1 MFLHTAGTR
10 NPRADFLAGVAA
22 TRRDA
27 VDEIQAISVA
37 MTINHYTPRRSNRL
51 RLWMR
56 KKKKKKKFS
65 HHIFGKPRSFQVILV
80 ACQSNL
86 DIKEPL

>member
-37 MTINHYTPRRSNRL
+37 LTINHYTPRRSNRL
-51 RLWMR
+51 RLWMQEEEEEEVFTSYLW
-56 KKKKKKKFS
+56 KTGELPS
-65 HHIFGKPRSFQVILV
+65 DSSCVPIKP
-80 ACQSNL
+80 
-86 DIKEPL
+86 

>member
-37 MTINHYTPRRSNRL
+37 LTINHHTPRRSNRL
-51 RLWMR
+51 RLWMQEEEEEEEVFTSYLW
-56 KKKKKKKFS
+56 KTAELPS
-65 HHIFGKPRSFQVILV
+65 DSSCMP
-80 ACQSNL
+80 
-86 DIKEPL
+86 IKR

>member
-37 MTINHYTPRRSNRL
+37 LTINHYTPRRSNRL
-51 RLWMR
+51 RLWMQEEEEDEVFTSYLW
-56 KKKKKKKFS
+56 KTAELPS
-65 HHIFGKPRSFQVILV
+65 DSSCMPTKP
-80 ACQSNL
+80 
-86 DIKEPL
+86 

>member
-37 MTINHYTPRRSNRL
+37 LTINHYTPRRSNRL
-51 RLWMR
+51 QLWMQEEEEEEVFTSYLW
-56 KKKKKKKFS
+56 KTAELPS
-65 HHIFGKPRSFQVILV
+65 DSSCMPIKP
-80 ACQSNL
+80 
-86 DIKEPL
+86 

>member
-37 MTINHYTPRRSNRL
+37 LTINHYTPRRSNRL
-51 RLWMR
+51 RLWMQEEEEEEEVFTSYLW
-56 KKKKKKKFS
+56 KTAELPS
-65 HHIFGKPRSFQVILV
+65 DSSCMPIKP
-80 ACQSNL
+80 
-86 DIKEPL
+86 

>member
-37 MTINHYTPRRSNRL
+37 LTINHYTPRRSNKL
-51 RLWMR
+51 RLWMQEEEEEEVFTSYLW
-56 KKKKKKKFS
+56 KTAELPS
-65 HHIFGKPRSFQVILV
+65 DSSCMPTKP
-80 ACQSNL
+80 
-86 DIKEPL
+86 

>member
-37 MTINHYTPRRSNRL
+37 LTINHYTPRLSNRL
-51 RLWMR
+51 RLWMQEEEEEEVFTSYLW
-56 KKKKKKKFS
+56 KTAELPS
-65 HHIFGKPRSFQVILV
+65 DSSCMPTKP
-80 ACQSNL
+80 
-86 DIKEPL
+86 

>member
-51 RLWMR
+51 RLWMQEE
-56 KKKKKKKFS
+56 KEEEVFTSYLWKTAELPS
-65 HHIFGKPRSFQVILV
+65 DSSCLPIKP
-80 ACQSNL
+80 
-86 DIKEPL
+86 

>member
-51 RLWMR
+51 RLWMQEEEEEEVFTSYLW
-56 KKKKKKKFS
+56 KTVELPS
-65 HHIFGKPRSFQVILV
+65 DSSCMPIKP
-80 ACQSNL
+80 
-86 DIKEPL
+86 

>member
-51 RLWMR
+51 RLGMQEEEEEEVFTSYLWKTAELPSDSSCMP
-56 KKKKKKKFS
+56 
-65 HHIFGKPRSFQVILV
+65 IKP
-80 ACQSNL
+80 
-86 DIKEPL
+86 

>member
-37 MTINHYTPRRSNRL
+37 LTINHYTPRRSNRL
-51 RLWMR
+51 RLWMQEEEEEEVFTSYLW
-56 KKKKKKKFS
+56 KTAELPS
-65 HHIFGKPRSFQVILV
+65 DSSCMPTKP
-80 ACQSNL
+80 
-86 DIKEPL
+86 

>member
-10 NPRADFLAGVAA
+10 NPRADFLAAVAA

-37 MTINHYTPRRSNRL
+37 LTINHYTPRRSNRL
-51 RLWMR
+51 RLWMQEEEEEEVFTSYLW
-56 KKKKKKKFS
+56 KTAELPS
-65 HHIFGKPRSFQVILV
+65 DSSCMPIKP
-80 ACQSNL
+80 
-86 DIKEPL
+86 

>member
-22 TRRDA
+22 TRRVA

-37 MTINHYTPRRSNRL
+37 LTINHYTPRRSNRL
-51 RLWMR
+51 RLWMEEEEEDEEEEEEVFTSYLW
-56 KKKKKKKFS
+56 KTAELLS
-65 HHIFGKPRSFQVILV
+65 VSSCMP
-80 ACQSNL
+80 
-86 DIKEPL
+86 IKR

>member
-37 MTINHYTPRRSNRL
+37 LTINHYTPRRSNRL
-51 RLWMR
+51 RLWMEEEEEDEEEEEEVFTSYLW
-56 KKKKKKKFS
+56 KTAELLS
-65 HHIFGKPRSFQVILV
+65 VSSCMP
-80 ACQSNL
+80 
-86 DIKEPL
+86 IKR

>member
-37 MTINHYTPRRSNRL
+37 LTINHYTPRRSNRL
-51 RLWMR
+51 RLWIQEEEEEEEEVFTSYLWKTAELPSDSSCMPT
-56 KKKKKKKFS
+56 
-65 HHIFGKPRSFQVILV
+65 KP
-80 ACQSNL
+80 
-86 DIKEPL
+86 

>member
-37 MTINHYTPRRSNRL
+37 LTINHYTPRRSNRL
-51 RLWMR
+51 RLWMQEEEEEEVFTSYLW
-56 KKKKKKKFS
+56 KTAELPS
-65 HHIFGKPRSFQVILV
+65 DSSCMPIKP
-80 ACQSNL
+80 
-86 DIKEPL
+86 

>member
-51 RLWMR
+51 RLWMQEEEEEEVFTSYLW
-56 KKKKKKKFS
+56 KTAEIPS
-65 HHIFGKPRSFQVILV
+65 DSSCMPTKP
-80 ACQSNL
+80 
-86 DIKEPL
+86 

>member
-1 MFLHTAGTR
+1 MFLHTAETR

-51 RLWMR
+51 RLWMQEEEEEEVFTSYLW
-56 KKKKKKKFS
+56 KTAELPS
-65 HHIFGKPRSFQVILV
+65 DSSCMPIKP
-80 ACQSNL
+80 
-86 DIKEPL
+86 

>member
-37 MTINHYTPRRSNRL
+37 LTINHHTPRRSNRL
-51 RLWMR
+51 RLWMQEEEEEEVFTSYLW
-56 KKKKKKKFS
+56 KTAELPS
-65 HHIFGKPRSFQVILV
+65 DSSCMPTKP
-80 ACQSNL
+80 
-86 DIKEPL
+86 

>member
-37 MTINHYTPRRSNRL
+37 LTINHYTPRRSNRL
-51 RLWMR
+51 RLWMQEEEEEEVFTSYLW
-56 KKKKKKKFS
+56 KTAEIPS
-65 HHIFGKPRSFQVILV
+65 DSSCMPTKP
-80 ACQSNL
+80 
-86 DIKEPL
+86 

>member
-10 NPRADFLAGVAA
+10 NPRVDFLAGVAA

-37 MTINHYTPRRSNRL
+37 LTINHDTPRRSNRL
-51 RLWMR
+51 RLWMQEEEEEEEEVFTSYLW
-56 KKKKKKKFS
+56 KTAELPS
-65 HHIFGKPRSFQVILV
+65 DSSCMPTKP
-80 ACQSNL
+80 
-86 DIKEPL
+86 

>member
-51 RLWMR
+51 RLWMQEEEVFTSYLW
-56 KKKKKKKFS
+56 KTAELPS
-65 HHIFGKPRSFQVILV
+65 DSSCMPIKP
-80 ACQSNL
+80 
-86 DIKEPL
+86 

>member
-37 MTINHYTPRRSNRL
+37 LTINHYTPRRSNRL
-51 RLWMR
+51 RLWMQEEEEEDVFTSYLW
-56 KKKKKKKFS
+56 KTAELPS
-65 HHIFGKPRSFQVILV
+65 DSSCMPTKP
-80 ACQSNL
+80 
-86 DIKEPL
+86 

>member
-37 MTINHYTPRRSNRL
+37 LTINHYTPRRSNRL
-51 RLWMR
+51 RLWIQEEEEEEEVFTSYLWKTAELPSDSSCMPT
-56 KKKKKKKFS
+56 
-65 HHIFGKPRSFQVILV
+65 KP
-80 ACQSNL
+80 
-86 DIKEPL
+86 

>member
-37 MTINHYTPRRSNRL
+37 LTINHYTPRRSNRL
-51 RLWMR
+51 QLWMQEEDEEEVFTSYLW
-56 KKKKKKKFS
+56 KTAELPS
-65 HHIFGKPRSFQVILV
+65 DSSCMPIKP
-80 ACQSNL
+80 
-86 DIKEPL
+86 

>member
-1 MFLHTAGTR
+1 MFLHIAGTR

-37 MTINHYTPRRSNRL
+37 LTINHYTPRRSNRL
-51 RLWMR
+51 RLWMQEEEEEEVFTSYLW
-56 KKKKKKKFS
+56 KTAEIPS
-65 HHIFGKPRSFQVILV
+65 DSSCMPTKP
-80 ACQSNL
+80 
-86 DIKEPL
+86 

>member
-37 MTINHYTPRRSNRL
+37 LTINHYTPRRSNRL
-51 RLWMR
+51 RLWMQEEEEEEVFTSYLS
-56 KKKKKKKFS
+56 KTAELPS
-65 HHIFGKPRSFQVILV
+65 DSSCMPIKP
-80 ACQSNL
+80 
-86 DIKEPL
+86 

>member
-10 NPRADFLAGVAA
+10 NPRADFLTGVAA

-37 MTINHYTPRRSNRL
+37 LTINHYTPRRSNRL
-51 RLWMR
+51 RLWMQEEEEEEVFTSYLW
-56 KKKKKKKFS
+56 KTAELPS
-65 HHIFGKPRSFQVILV
+65 DSSCMPTKP
-80 ACQSNL
+80 
-86 DIKEPL
+86 

>member
-51 RLWMR
+51 RLWMQEEEEEEVFTSYLW
-56 KKKKKKKFS
+56 KTAELPS
-65 HHIFGKPRSFQVILV
+65 DSSCMPIKP
-80 ACQSNL
+80 
-86 DIKEPL
+86 

>member
-51 RLWMR
+51 RLWMQEEEEEEVFTSYLW
-56 KKKKKKKFS
+56 KTAELLS
-65 HHIFGKPRSFQVILV
+65 VSSCMP
-80 ACQSNL
+80 
-86 DIKEPL
+86 IKR

>member
-1 MFLHTAGTR
+1 MFLHTVGTR

-37 MTINHYTPRRSNRL
+37 LTINHYTPRRSNRL
-51 RLWMR
+51 RLWMQEEEEEEVFTSYLW
-56 KKKKKKKFS
+56 KTAELPS
-65 HHIFGKPRSFQVILV
+65 DSSCMPTKP
-80 ACQSNL
+80 
-86 DIKEPL
+86 

>member
-37 MTINHYTPRRSNRL
+37 LTINHYTPRRSNRL
-51 RLWMR
+51 RLWMQEEEEEEVFTSYLW
-56 KKKKKKKFS
+56 KTAETPS
-65 HHIFGKPRSFQVILV
+65 DSSCMPTKP
-80 ACQSNL
+80 
-86 DIKEPL
+86 

>member
-37 MTINHYTPRRSNRL
+37 LTINHYTPRRSNRL
-51 RLWMR
+51 RLWMEEEE
-56 KKKKKKKFS
+56 KDEEEVFTSYLWKTEELPS
-65 HHIFGKPRSFQVILV
+65 DSSYMP
-80 ACQSNL
+80 
-86 DIKEPL
+86 IKT